1 MAAPFAY
8 CDVLST
14 GSYPRRTHA
23 PQRSAHRPPLPPPS
37 PSPLRLTHFPNT
49 RRPHLISYKAEGGGT
64 IGGGGASAEP
74 HTLLYADPV
83 SVPTLKRVGVTS
95 SLETAPSA
103 LYYPNGS
110 KRHTL
115 RLEIQR
121 QLASLSSESS
131 SSRGGAATRLRRAAR
146 SGRRRGKSST
156 GQLSST
162 FEEKVGRS
170 GRTVRR
176 SPALLR
182 SGCVVVCCIF
192 TISLYD
198 LPRAVRSHCR
208 PLLGH
213 ASPCALPSPPPP
225 PPRSLS
231 LFPQV

>member
-1 MAAPFAY
+1 MAKRFMAAPFAY

-37 PSPLRLTHFPNT
+37 PSPRRLTHFPNT

-64 IGGGGASAEP
+64 IGGGGATAEP

-131 SSRGGAATRLRRAAR
+131 SSSGGAATRFRRAAR

-162 FEEKVGRS
+162 FEEKVGKS

-182 SGCVVVCCIF
+182 SGCVVV
-192 TISLYD
+192 
-198 LPRAVRSHCR
+198 V
-208 PLLGH
+208 
-213 ASPCALPSPPPP
+213 ALHN
-225 PPRSLS
+225 LS
-231 LFPQV
+231 V